1 MGSTLLNLSFLL
13 ADDVTEKQLI
23 IRKGEIATMR
33 RLTVEEFRNRVE
45 LVKKYME
52 LEQSC
57 YNLDQGIVQ
66 IQKATGGLRKEFV
79 SKDGYKKKDNT
90 KES

>member
-1 MGSTLLNLSFLL
+1 
-13 ADDVTEKQLI
+13 
-23 IRKGEIATMR
+23 
-33 RLTVEEFRNRVE
+33 
-45 LVKKYME
+45 ME

-66 IQKATGGLRKEFV
+66 IQKATGGLSKEFV

-90 KES
+90 KKS